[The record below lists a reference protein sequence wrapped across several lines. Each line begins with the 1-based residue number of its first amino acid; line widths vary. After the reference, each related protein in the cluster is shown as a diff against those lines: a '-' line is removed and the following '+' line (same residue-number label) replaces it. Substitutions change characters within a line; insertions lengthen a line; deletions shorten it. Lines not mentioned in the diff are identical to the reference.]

1 PCFFLVHINIL
12 IKDVHDVTPCA
23 THCGASAAPAA
34 AAAAVAKNSR
44 KILDI
49 THTLRED
56 LPIWLGEDGL
66 GRITAPVLSMSRGD
80 DANVSELKLD
90 SVHTGTHVDAPGHYV
105 QEFYEEGL
113 DVALLDLN
121 ILVGPVLLVDA
132 PRDTNLTAQVL
143 GSLHIPPGV
152 ERIIFRTLNTDRR
165 LMWKTAFDTSY
176 VGLTTDGAEWIVT
189 QTKIRFIGIDYLS
202 IAAYINLVPAHQ
214 VLLKKKLILVEGLNL
229 DDVDMGLYIMHCL
242 PLKLMQAEGCPIRCI
257 LTT

>member
-1 PCFFLVHINIL
+1 VIRVI
-12 IKDVHDVTPCA
+12 V
-23 THCGASAAPAA
+23 
-34 AAAAVAKNSR
+34 
-44 KILDI
+44 
-49 THTLRED
+49 
-56 LPIWLGEDGL
+56 IWG
-66 GRITAPVLSMSRGD
+66 P
-80 DANVSELKLD
+80 
-90 SVHTGTHVDAPGHYV
+90 
-105 QEFYEEGL
+105 
-113 DVALLDLN
+113 
-121 ILVGPVLLVDA
+121 GPVLLVDA

-143 GSLHIPPGV
+143 ASLHIPPGV

-165 LMWKTAFDTSY
+165 LMWKTAFDSSY